1 MELPVP
7 RIDKSLGIE
16 VYATETAGIGGVI
29 RESVDD
35 FVVEEVLVDGSK
47 AKIEKA
53 AEKQVLG
60 ASSSKQRYLLCVLVK
75 RDWDTFIALR
85 NIAKHLGVSQRQ
97 IQIAGIKDAKAVTAQ
112 HITIEQASMEDIA
125 KVNVKD
131 IEVRPVGYFRDK
143 LSTYYLLGNSFT
155 IRIKAIKLSESP
167 IEKRIT
173 ETARA
178 LDAVGGIPNFFGHQ
192 RFGTTR
198 PITHLVGKAI
208 VEGDF
213 EEAAMLFLAKPSVHE
228 HPSSRKARKEL
239 QSTQDF
245 KQALQNFPKQ
255 LRYERLMLIHL
266 VDKPED
272 FVGAFRQ
279 LPVKLQTLFVQ
290 AYQSYLFNRFL
301 SERLKNGFS
310 LDKAE
315 VGDYVVNVERSG
327 LPMVNVAKV
336 AGAENVTAVNELV
349 KEGRMRVAL
358 PLIGTKQ
365 KLSQGVMGQIERQI
379 LEEENVE
386 TENFRVDAIPKTSR
400 RGGLRAVIAPV
411 KSFKVHSVSVCAAN
425 QREHQT
431 DLSFMLLRGSYATVL
446 LREIMKPS
454 DPIKTGF

>member
-1 MELPVP
+1 LPVP
-7 RIDKSLGIE
+7 RIDKLIGID

-53 AEKQVLG
+53 SENRVLG
-60 ASSSKQRYLLCVLVK
+60 ASSTKQRYLLCVLVK
-75 RDWDTFIALR
+75 RNWDTFIALR
-85 NIAKHLGVSQRQ
+85 NIAKQLGINQRQ
-97 IQIAGIKDAKAVTAQ
+97 VQIAGIKDAKAVTAQ
-112 HITIEQASMEDIA
+112 HITIEHGLIEDAS
-125 KVNVKD
+125 KVAVKD
-131 IEVRPVGYFRDK
+131 IEIRPVGYFRDK
-143 LSTYYLLGNSFT
+143 LSTFYLLGNSFT
-155 IRIKAIKLSESP
+155 IRIKAIKLSEST

-239 QSTQDF
+239 KATRDF
-245 KQALQNFPKQ
+245 KRALQNFPRQ

-266 VDKPED
+266 VDKPDD

-301 SERLKNGFS
+301 SERIKNGFS
-310 LDKAE
+310 LGKAE

-336 AGAENVTAVNELV
+336 AGAENLSKVNDLV
-349 KEGRMRVAL
+349 KAGKMRVAL

-386 TENFRVDAIPKTSR
+386 TEKFRVDAIPETSG
-400 RGGLRAVIAPV
+400 RGGLRAVVAPI
-411 KSFKVHSVSVCAAN
+411 KNFKMNGISACAAN
-425 QREHQT
+425 QRERQT

-454 DPIKTGF
+454 DPIKAGF